1 MSEEGARDALARR
14 RAQEEFVRPLVL
26 EAGAGT
32 GKTAALTARV
42 LAWSLGPGWERAVAD
57 RPGAPPEEV
66 AAATWKGVLAIT
78 FTEAAAAEMAER
90 VSEALGLVAA
100 GTAPNWLVIP
110 EGEGASGAAAR
121 AVFLSAALDQL
132 NISTIHGYCL
142 ALLRAESLAAGV
154 HPGFEVDADGSRVRE
169 AVRAELADWLPEAA
183 TSPAMGRLVAAGGS
197 LTRVGEALVMLVT
210 AGVEAA
216 ELAVP
221 GADEVWRWQLAELA
235 EALAALVEVAG
246 GLARVSARSSRTRA
260 TWAAVQ
266 QTRSLLETTGQ
277 GELEAVLARMAAL
290 WPENCRTRLRE
301 WGRGE
306 WNDSERAALGDAVP
320 VARSCAGKAG
330 DHLEAL
336 LAAQPAQLAA
346 AAEVLSALLERV
358 QERLRRSGVVTFE
371 GLLRGAER
379 LLTRHPAV
387 AARER
392 ARLQQVLV
400 DEFQDTDQ
408 VQCQLVARLCLD
420 SPPGQRP
427 GLFVVGDPKQS
438 IYAWRSADLA
448 AYEAFVTQVKDAGG
462 EVHRLSVNFR
472 SVPAILAEVE
482 RVIAPAMVKE
492 PGVQP
497 AFQPLLPCPERQR
510 ESGFRAG
517 RRAPVEYW
525 ESPVEEG
532 EQASTLAAR
541 AVATDVAALHR
552 QGVAW
557 ERVGILLRTTGELE
571 SYLEA
576 LRQAGVPYAAAR
588 ERSYYKRREVIEAA
602 ALLRLLADPTDQ
614 VALLT
619 WLRSPLVG
627 VPDAALVPLWRAG
640 FPRLLTDLLGP
651 DDPSLDELETMI
663 EEAAGAV
670 PAGVPGIDR
679 VGGWTA
685 LLAEGVRRVAELR
698 WWLEREPFPAWLE
711 RVRQATWLEAGEAVR
726 FLGRFRLANLD
737 ALFRELERQVE
748 EAGGDRRAVLQAL
761 RRALAAEER
770 RDTRQPGRGALDGVQ
785 VMTIHAAKGLDFD
798 HVYLVEA
805 HRALRGGGGE
815 ENLVVRVGPQLYL
828 KLLGYPWPGWQEGA
842 RLRRAQEEA
851 ELVRTLYVAL
861 TRARDRLVVVG
872 DWQPRRRQ
880 GAGSHL
886 ELCRHRRPSLD
897 WEAAKVDDEGWRWV
911 DVDGARWVRP
921 PALAASGRRVR
932 VEAAGMVGEGEHLTA
947 EAARLAALAAGA
959 RQRAARPRGGTVTGE
974 AHRREEERGPA
985 EATAAGAAAAR
996 AAGTAV
1002 HAVLEQLDL
1011 GQPIE
1016 GQLRRWVGQ
1025 VEDALPDELTTEER
1039 DAAARRAREVLERL
1053 LASPLAGRLQELAGA
1068 VLGREVPLLL
1078 PGEEEGEGPLGYLS
1092 GAVDFL
1098 YWEAPAGPLVVA
1110 DFKTDA
1116 VESEEELARAVKGYA
1131 RQGELYCRAVQ
1142 QALGLPGRP
1151 HFELWFLQM
1160 GRIVRLW

>member
-1 MSEEGARDALARR
+1 MSEVTRDALARR

-42 LAWSLGPGWERAVAD
+42 LAWTLGPGWDRAAAD
-57 RPGAPPEEV
+57 SPGASPEEV
-66 AAATWKGVLAIT
+66 AAATLKGVLAIT

-90 VSEALGLVAA
+90 VGEALGLVAA
-100 GTAPNWLVIP
+100 GTAPNWLAIP
-110 EGEGASGAAAR
+110 AGVSTPEAAAR
-121 AVFLSAALDQL
+121 AASLSAALDHL

-142 ALLRAESLAAGV
+142 ALLRAESLAAGL
-154 HPGFEVDADGSRVRE
+154 HPGFAVDADASRVRE

-183 TSPAMGRLVAAGGS
+183 TSAAMRRLVAAGGS
-197 LTRVGEALVMLVT
+197 LAQVGEALAMLVE

-216 ELAVP
+216 ELDVTDA
-221 GADEVWRWQLAELA
+221 ERTWREGLAKLHG
-235 EALAALVEVAG
+235 ALAALTEIAG
-246 GLARVSARSSRTRA
+246 GLARVPARSFLTLA
-260 TWAAVQ
+260 TWAAVGR
-266 QTRSLLETTGQ
+266 TRSLLETPGQ
-277 GELEAVLARMAAL
+277 SELEAVHAQLATL
-290 WPENCRTRLRE
+290 WPENCRTRLRD

-306 WNDSERAALGDAVP
+306 WKDSERAALGEAVP
-320 VARSCAGKAG
+320 LATTFAGQASG
-330 DHLEAL
+330 QLESL
-336 LAAQPAQLAA
+336 LTMQPAELAA
-346 AAEVLSALLERV
+346 AAEVLGGLLERV
-358 QERLRRSGVVTFE
+358 QERLRRGGVVTFE

-379 LLTRHPAV
+379 LLADHPAV

-408 VQCQLVARLCLD
+408 VQCQLVARLCLEGPL
-420 SPPGQRP
+420 SQRP

-448 AYEAFVTQVKDAGG
+448 AYEAFVARVEEAGG
-462 EVHRLSVNFR
+462 ERHCLSVNFR
-472 SVPAILAEVE
+472 SVPSILAEVE
-482 RVIAPAMVKE
+482 RVIAPAMVRI

-497 AFQPLLPCPERQR
+497 AFQPLLPSDARR
-510 ESGFRAG
+510 GDRGFRLG
-517 RRAPVEYW
+517 RWAPVEYW
-525 ESPVEEG
+525 ESPVQEG
-532 EQASTLAAR
+532 ERSSVLAAR
-541 AVATDVAALHR
+541 AVAADVADLHR

-571 SYLEA
+571 TYLEA
-576 LRQAGVPYAAAR
+576 MRQAGVPYAAAR
-588 ERSYYKRREVIEAA
+588 ERSYYRRREVIEAA

-627 VPDAALVPLWRAG
+627 VPDAALLPLWRAG
-640 FPRLLTDLLGP
+640 FPRLLTELLGP
-651 DDPSLDELETMI
+651 DDLSLGELDTVI
-663 EEAAGAV
+663 QAAAGAV

-679 VGGWTA
+679 VRGWTT

-711 RVRQATWLEAGEAVR
+711 RVRQVTWLEAGEAVR

-770 RDTRQPGRGALDGVQ
+770 RTTRQPGRGALDGVQ

-805 HRALRGGGGE
+805 HRGSRRGGGE
-815 ENLVVRVGPQLYL
+815 DNLVVRVGPRLYL
-828 KLLGYPWPGWQEGA
+828 KLLGYPWPHWQEGA
-842 RLRRAQEEA
+842 RLRQAQEEA

-897 WEAAKVDDEGWRWV
+897 WEAAEGDDEGWRWV
-911 DVDGARWVRP
+911 DGDGVRWICP
-921 PALAASGRRVR
+921 PTLAASGRRVW
-932 VEAAGMVGEGEHLTA
+932 VEAAAMAGEGEQLTA

-974 AHRREEERGPA
+974 AHRREEEPWPA
-985 EATAAGAAAAR
+985 GGTPAGAAAAR
-996 AAGTAV
+996 AAVTAV
-1002 HAVLEQLDL
+1002 HAILEQLDL
-1011 GQPIE
+1011 RQPLE
-1016 GQLRRWVGQ
+1016 GQLRRWTGQ
-1025 VEDALPDELTTEER
+1025 VEGVLPADLTAEER
-1039 DAAARRAREVLERL
+1039 DAGARRAREVLERF
-1053 LASPLAGRLQELAGA
+1053 LASPLAGRLEELGPA

-1078 PGEEEGEGPLGYLS
+1078 PGEEEGDGPLGYLS

-1098 YWEAPAGPLVVA
+1098 YWEASAGRLVVA

-1116 VESEEELARAVKGYA
+1116 VESEEELARAVNGYA

-1142 QALGLPGRP
+1142 QALALPDRP
-1151 HFELWFLQM
+1151 HFELWFLQG

>member
-1 MSEEGARDALARR
+1 MSQAARDALARR
-14 RAQEEFVRPLVL
+14 RAQEEFIRPLVL

-42 LAWSLGPGWERAVAD
+42 LAWSLGPGWERAAAD
-57 RPGAPPEEV
+57 RPGASAEEV
-66 AAATWKGVLAIT
+66 AATTLKGVLAIT

-90 VSEALGLVAA
+90 VGEALGLVAA
-100 GTAPNWLVIP
+100 GTIPNWLAIP
-110 EGEGASGAAAR
+110 AGVGALEAAR
-121 AVFLSAALDQL
+121 RAASLSAALDQL

-142 ALLRAESLAAGV
+142 ALLRAESPAAGL
-154 HPGFEVDADGSRVRE
+154 HPGFEVDADGSRVQE

-183 TSPAMGRLVAAGGS
+183 TSPAMRRLVAEGGS
-197 LTRVGEALVMLVT
+197 LTQVGEALVMLVT

-221 GADEVWRWQLAELA
+221 GAEETWLRLAELG

-246 GLARVSARSSRTRA
+246 GLARVSARSSLTLA
-260 TWAAVQ
+260 TWAAVV
-266 QTRSLLETTGQ
+266 QTRSLLETPRPS
-277 GELEAVLARMAAL
+277 ELEAIFAPLAAL
-290 WPENCRTRLRE
+290 WPENRRTRLRD

-306 WNDSERAALGDAVP
+306 WRDSERAALGEAVP
-320 VARSCAGKAG
+320 ASTTHAEQVLG
-330 DHLEAL
+330 HLEAL
-336 LAAQPAQLAA
+336 LTMRPVQLAA
-346 AAEVLSALLERV
+346 ASGVLGGLLERV

-379 LLTRHPAV
+379 LLARYPAV

-408 VQCQLVARLCLD
+408 VQCQLVARLCLEG
-420 SPPGQRP
+420 PPGQRP

-448 AYEAFVTQVKDAGG
+448 AYEAFVAQVKEAGG
-462 EVHRLSVNFR
+462 EVHPLNVNFR

-482 RVIAPAMVKE
+482 RVIAPAMVYH

-497 AFQPLLPCPERQR
+497 AFQPLLPSPERQR
-510 ESGFRAG
+510 ETGFRLG
-517 RRAPVEYW
+517 RWAAVEYW
-525 ESPVEEG
+525 EAPVEEG
-532 EQASTLAAR
+532 ERSSVLAAR
-541 AVATDVAALHR
+541 AVAADLAALHR

-571 SYLEA
+571 TYLEA
-576 LRQAGVPYAAAR
+576 MRQAGVPYAAAR
-588 ERSYYKRREVIEAA
+588 ERSYYRRREVIEAA

-627 VPDAALVPLWRAG
+627 VPDAALLPLWRAG
-640 FPRLLTDLLGP
+640 FPQLLTDLLGP
-651 DDPSLDELETMI
+651 DDPSLNRLDSMI
-663 EEAAGAV
+663 REAAGAV
-670 PAGVPGIDR
+670 PAGVPGMDR

-698 WWLEREPFPAWLE
+698 WWLEQEPFPDWLE
-711 RVRQATWLEAGEAVR
+711 RVRQVTWLEAGEAVR

-737 ALFRELERQVE
+737 SFFRELERQVE
-748 EAGGDRRAVLQAL
+748 EAGGDRRAVLKAV
-761 RRALAAEER
+761 RRALAAAER
-770 RDTRQPGRGALDGVQ
+770 RDTRQPGRGSLDGVR

-805 HRALRGGGGE
+805 HRASRSGGGD
-815 ENLVVRVGPQLYL
+815 NLVVRVGPHLYL
-828 KLLGYPWPGWQEGA
+828 KLLGYPWPNWQEGA
-842 RLRRAQEEA
+842 RLRQAQEEA

-880 GAGSHL
+880 GTGSHL
-886 ELCRHRRPSLD
+886 EVCRHRRPSLD
-897 WEAAKVDDEGWRWV
+897 WEAAGLEEEGWRWV
-911 DVDGARWVRP
+911 DVDGARWVYP
-921 PALAASGRRVR
+921 PALAAPGRRVR
-932 VEAAGMVGEGEHLTA
+932 VEVEGPAGEGERLTMQ
-947 EAARLAALAAGA
+947 AARLASLAAVA
-959 RQRAARPRGGTVTGE
+959 KRRAARVRGAPVTAE
-974 AHRREEERGPA
+974 AHRHEEDWPFRDRICSGV
-985 EATAAGAAAAR
+985 AAR

-1011 GQPIE
+1011 SCRLE
-1016 GQLRRWVGQ
+1016 GQLLKWAGQ
-1025 VEDALPDELTTEER
+1025 VDAVLPPDLPAEER
-1039 DAAARRAREVLERL
+1039 RAAATRARKVLERF
-1053 LASPLAGRLQELAGA
+1053 LASSLFERLQELAPA

-1078 PGEEEGEGPLGYLS
+1078 PGEEEGDGPLGYLS
-1092 GAVDFL
+1092 GSIDFL
-1098 YWEAPAGPLVVA
+1098 YWEVPAGQLVVA

-1116 VESEEELARAVKGYA
+1116 VASEEELTRAVGGYA

-1142 QALGLPGRP
+1142 QAFALPERP
-1151 HFELWFLQM
+1151 HFELWFLQV